1 MKRVESKVKQKIELI
16 KQLQHKR
23 FSITMNDKSTSFTNH
38 WYVQPTRSSVP
49 VGNEINGDD
58 KFLRPDCIHT

>member
-1 MKRVESKVKQKIELI
+1 MKAIESIVKPKIKLI

-23 FSITMNDKSTSFTNH
+23 FSITMNDKLTSSTSH
-38 WYVQPTRSSVP
+38 WYAQPISNSVP

-58 KFLRPDCIHT
+58 KFLRPDYIHT